1 MWAETSTKRSTG
13 SSQSGVMA
21 MPVKVSLLYG
31 LAAAIWILVSDALM
45 AQLPLSGE
53 LREWVAGGKGLA
65 FVGVTAGLL
74 YALLRRWA
82 IQMEAASRDQNRSE
96 KRFRALVQA
105 SPVAIFV
112 EEHGKYGYANPA
124 TVRLTGAKDAESLV
138 GRDVLEHVVPRM
150 REMVMERMR
159 GVRANRVPL
168 EAAEGAVL
176 TDDGREVAVEITAVP
191 IEEDGE
197 IQVWVLARDI
207 SARLASEASRRE
219 QQELLQAVIR
229 STSDAI
235 FVKDF
240 EFRYVLLNES
250 GAKVL
255 GAPVDALIGRT
266 NFDFMN
272 RSQALLLEAS
282 DRQVLQTGQTCIF
295 DVPLMVGGQRRHFCV
310 TKAPLLDASGRLS
323 GLVGVGRDMT
333 EQMEAEESL
342 RRLSGMFL
350 RLQDDERRRIARE
363 LHDTTAQGLVAVSLG
378 LSEAIRVASEGG
390 EGLEESLAEC
400 RVLVDACTRDVR
412 TLSYG
417 LHPPMLDEMGLP
429 VALEEFAKEMAKR
442 SGLTLEYH
450 CATTMRRLKPDA
462 ELALFRVAQ
471 EALLNVHR
479 HSGSKSVRVSLG
491 TVDDRVEL
499 EVRDA
504 GRGIPRAR
512 MDQLERGVVVGV
524 GISGM
529 RERLRQLG
537 GRLEIT
543 SDGAGTA
550 ILARLPMDH
559 AT

>member
-1 MWAETSTKRSTG
+1 MWANAASMRSIESSRTG
-13 SSQSGVMA
+13 VKL
-21 MPVKVSLLYG
+21 MPVRMATIYAVAAG
-31 LAAAIWILVSDALM
+31 LWILISDGLM
-45 AQLPLSGE
+45 DRLPISAE
-53 LREWVAGGKGLA
+53 VREWVSRGKGLA

-74 YALLRRWA
+74 FVLLRTWA
-82 IQMEAASRDQNRSE
+82 NRIDGAYQDQLRAEA
-96 KRFRALVQA
+96 RFRALVEA
-105 SPVAIFV
+105 SPVAIFA
-112 EEHGKYGYANPA
+112 EENGRYGYANSA
-124 TVRLTGAKDAESLV
+124 TVRLLGVKDAGTLA
-138 GRDVLEHVVPRM
+138 GREMIDHVVPRLRDRV
-150 REMVMERMR
+150 RESMDR
-159 GVRANRVPL
+159 VRKERVPMEYADGVL
-168 EAAEGAVL
+168 L
-176 TDDGREVAVEITAVP
+176 TDDGREVAVEVTAVP
-191 IEEDGE
+191 IEEGG
-197 IQVWVLARDI
+197 QVRVWVLARDV
-207 SARLASEASRRE
+207 SVRVASEASRRE
-219 QQELLQAVIR
+219 QQELLQAVMR

-240 EFRYVLLNES
+240 EFRYMLLNTA

-255 GAPVDALIGRT
+255 GAPIEAVIGRT
-266 NFDFMN
+266 NFDFMS

-295 DVPLMVGGQRRHFCV
+295 DVPLTVGGRRRHYCV

-400 RVLVDACTRDVR
+400 RVLVDACTREVR

-442 SGLTLEYH
+442 SGLSLECH

-479 HSGSKSVRVSLG
+479 HSGSKSARIFLG

-512 MDQLERGVVVGV
+512 MEQLERGVVVGV

-537 GRLEIT
+537 GELEI
-543 SDGAGTA
+543 SSHEAGTA
-550 ILARLPMDH
+550 ILARLPVER
-559 AT
+559 AA